1 MCLTWW
7 HVPNKFR
14 TFGSF
19 YLCCWLVCNPLLSH
33 ILLNTN
39 RIGSTNTFDSTGIS
53 FEIVFPDV
61 FKSFCTGNHDK
72 ANVDLVHMP
81 MECVMCV
88 INIYK
93 GL

>member
-1 MCLTWW
+1 MFQTSSGHLDHFICAVGWS
-7 HVPNKFR
+7 VI
-14 TFGSF
+14 
-19 YLCCWLVCNPLLSH
+19 LLSH
-33 ILLNTN
+33 ILLDTN
-39 RIGSTNTFDSTGIS
+39 RVESTNTFDSTGIS

-81 MECVMCV
+81 MECV